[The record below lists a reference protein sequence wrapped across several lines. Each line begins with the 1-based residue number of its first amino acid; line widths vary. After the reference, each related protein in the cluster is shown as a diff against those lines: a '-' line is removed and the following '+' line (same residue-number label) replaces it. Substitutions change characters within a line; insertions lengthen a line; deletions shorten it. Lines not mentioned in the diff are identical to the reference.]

1 VAEIVF
7 QKNRFDYNQQLIKKI
22 NDNKFNNSDF
32 LKMSQNKIQTIELNS
47 MKDNKKFNIDAVKIL
62 YSLPVNSFSLINDDK
77 NNVFLA
83 KIKNFR
89 TKTLEKN
96 NEKLKKYL
104 NKQNSNI
111 KNSILKSYDQY
122 LNNKYDVVLN
132 QKTIER
138 VKNFFR

>member
-1 VAEIVF
+1 MAEIVF

-96 NEKLKKYL
+96 NEKLKEYL